1 MHGCDLQMK
10 FKKLSCD
17 KPKRF
22 SKLSDRCSKY
32 YWIILMGGLGQDITS
47 DFTVLLEIYLKT
59 GPFGAKISYLL
70 MFHLGYK

>member
-1 MHGCDLQMK
+1 
-10 FKKLSCD
+10 
-17 KPKRF
+17 
-22 SKLSDRCSKY
+22 
-32 YWIILMGGLGQDITS
+32 LMGGLGQDITS